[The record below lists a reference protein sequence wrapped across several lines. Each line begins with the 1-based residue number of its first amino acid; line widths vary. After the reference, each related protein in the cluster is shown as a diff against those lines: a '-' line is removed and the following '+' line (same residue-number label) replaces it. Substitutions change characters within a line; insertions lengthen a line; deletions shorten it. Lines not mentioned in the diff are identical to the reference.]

1 MSKTTSDSS
10 KKIDTRRHAM
20 MFAALGDDTR
30 LKILVKLRS
39 GTPQSIK
46 QLSADLPVTRQAVTR
61 HLRVLEEA
69 NFVAQEIHGRER
81 RFVACSEAISE
92 AHDVLNVIAQQW
104 EDALVRLKSFAEL
117 K

>member
-10 KKIDTRRHAM
+10 NKIDTRRHAM

-39 GTPQSIK
+39 GVPQSIK

-69 NFVAQEIHGRER
+69 NFVSQEAHGRER
-81 RFVACSEAISE
+81 RFVARSEAISE
-92 AHDVLNVIAQQW
+92 VHEFLDIVAGQW
-104 EDALVRLKSFAEL
+104 EDALMRLKSFSER